1 MRKFDKK
8 EFPLLF
14 TTVSKLL
21 GGEEAEKQLSIAY
34 KSSGGEGWLDDRSMS
49 CAFSWGDTDQGY
61 TYWSDVF
68 NVRVVASYQADTI
81 EEPTTE
87 EWLASSKDTPVGY
100 INVPFGAELYV
111 SVSGKIIM
119 WFKQSDGVILQCNA
133 PKSSSIPQYPFW
145 EVSEYPSIE
154 VLDASFGSSLKYIH
168 KLGEE
173 GVDWVE
179 MER

>member
-21 GGEEAEKQLSIAY
+21 GGEDAEKQLSIAY
-34 KSSGGEGWLDDRSMS
+34 ESSGGEGWVNDCSIS
-49 CAFSWGDTDQGY
+49 SAFNWGETEQGSA
-61 TYWSDVF
+61 YWSDVYYE
-68 NVRVVASYQADTI
+68 RVVASYQADTI
-81 EEPTTE
+81 QEPTE
-87 EWLASSKDTPVGY
+87 EWLANSKDTSVGY
-100 INVPFGAELYV
+100 INIPFGAELYV
-111 SVSGKIIM
+111 SASGSIRI
-119 WFKQSDGVILQCNA
+119 WFKQSDGVILQCSA
-133 PKSSSIPQYPFW
+133 PKTSSTPQYPFW
-145 EVSEYPSIE
+145 EVSKYPSVE
-154 VLDASFGSSLKYIH
+154 VLDAAFGSSLKYIH